1 MADRE
6 SKLKLLASVPLF
18 QDLSKKELSAILKSA
33 HEVTHV
39 AGSPVLEEG
48 TGGIGFHLILEG
60 KARVMTGGRQR
71 AELASGDYFGEM
83 SLIDGLPRTATVTPV
98 ERMKTLTIA
107 SWDFAP
113 MIENYPSIARKM
125 LVEMSRRL
133 REAYKDSVAH

>member
-18 QDLSKKELSAILKSA
+18 QELSKKELSAILKSA
-33 HEVTHV
+33 HEVEHE
-39 AGSPVLEEG
+39 AGSAVLEEG
-48 TGGIGFHLILEG
+48 TGAIGFHLILEG
-60 KARVMTGGRQR
+60 KAKVTTGSRQR
-71 AELASGDYFGEM
+71 AELGPGDYFGEM

-98 ERMKTLTIA
+98 EPMKTLTIA

-113 MIENYPSIARKM
+113 MLENYPSIARKM

-133 REAYKDSVAH
+133 REAYKDSIVH

>member
-18 QDLSKKELSAILKSA
+18 KDLSKKELAAILKSA
-33 HEVTHV
+33 HEVQHESGV
-39 AGSPVLEEG
+39 PVLEEG
-48 TGGIGFHLILEG
+48 TDGIGFHLILEG

-71 AELASGDYFGEM
+71 AELTPGDYFGEM
-83 SLIDGLPRTATVTPV
+83 SLIDGLPRTATVTPT
-98 ERMKTLTIA
+98 EPMKTLTIA

-113 MIENYPSIARKM
+113 MIENNPSIAGKM